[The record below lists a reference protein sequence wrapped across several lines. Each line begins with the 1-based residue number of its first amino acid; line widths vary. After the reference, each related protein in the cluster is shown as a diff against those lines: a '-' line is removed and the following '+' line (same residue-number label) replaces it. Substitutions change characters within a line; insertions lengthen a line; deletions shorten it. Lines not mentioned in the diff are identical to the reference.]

1 MKETEAAFMSET
13 VLFDYWRSS
22 ASYRVRIALNMLA
35 IPYRSV
41 PVDLLTKAHKQAVHL
56 ARNPQGLVP
65 ALSIDGQ
72 MLTQSL
78 AIIEYLSET
87 RQNTDLLPADPL
99 GRQRVRALSYAIAM
113 EIHPVCNLGI
123 VSHVMQQSD
132 DPDAARVAWMGK
144 FIREGLEAFER
155 MLDRPETGE
164 FCHGDRP
171 SMADLCLVPQIYNAG
186 RWHVDLSA
194 CPHATAIADRCER
207 LPAFAAA
214 HPDQARKSAAP

>member
-1 MKETEAAFMSET
+1 MVSDT

-35 IPYRSV
+35 IPYRTV
-41 PVDLLTKAHKQAVHL
+41 AIDLLATEHRQPAHL

-65 ALSIDGQ
+65 VLLIDGET
-72 MLTQSL
+72 LTQSL

-87 RQNTDLLPADPL
+87 RPNTGLLPPDAL

-113 EIHPVCNLGI
+113 DIHPICNLSV
-123 VSHVMQQSD
+123 VSHIMQQSD
-132 DPDAARVAWMGK
+132 DPDAARLAWMGR
-144 FIREGLEAFER
+144 FIRDGLNAFEL

-164 FCHGDRP
+164 FCHKDQP
-171 SMADLCLVPQIYNAG
+171 TMAELCLVPQIYNAR
-186 RWHVDLSA
+186 RWSVDLSA
-194 CPHATAIADRCER
+194 YPRATAIAEKCER

-214 HPDQARKSAAP
+214 HPDRAARSSSAAG

>member
-1 MKETEAAFMSET
+1 MSET

-41 PVDLLTKAHKQAVHL
+41 AVDLLAKEHKQATHL

-78 AIIEYLSET
+78 AIIEYLAET
-87 RQNTDLLPADPL
+87 RPQAGFLPADIF

-113 EIHPVCNLGI
+113 EIHPVCNLGV
-123 VSHVMQQSD
+123 VSHIMEQSD
-132 DPDAARVAWMGK
+132 DPDAARIAWMGK
-144 FIREGLEAFER
+144 FIRDGLEAFER

-164 FCHGDRP
+164 FCHGDSP
-171 SMADLCLVPQIYNAG
+171 TMADLCLVPQVYNG
-186 RWHVDLSA
+186 RRWKVDLSA
-194 CPHATAIADRCER
+194 CPRTTAIAEKCER

-214 HPDQARKSAAP
+214 HPDQARKSTAL

>member
-1 MKETEAAFMSET
+1 MNETI
-13 VLFDYWRSS
+13 LFDYWRSS

-41 PVDLLTKAHKQAVHL
+41 AVDLLAGQHKQPEHL

-65 ALSIDGQ
+65 ALQIDGR

-87 RQNTDLLPADPL
+87 RPGSDLLPSAPL
-99 GRQRVRALSYAIAM
+99 ERHRVRALSDAIAM
-113 EIHPVCNLGI
+113 DIHPVCNLG
-123 VSHVMQQSD
+123 VVFHVMQQSS
-132 DPDAARVAWMGK
+132 DPDAARSAWMRK
-144 FIREGLEAFER
+144 FIGEGLEAFER
-155 MLDRPETGE
+155 MLDGPDTGT

-171 SMADLCLVPQIYNAG
+171 TMADLCLVPQIYNAR
-186 RWHVDLSA
+186 RWNVDLSA
-194 CPHATAIADRCER
+194 CPSAATIAERCAA

-214 HPDQARKSAAP
+214 HPDQATPKQPLTR

>member
-1 MKETEAAFMSET
+1 MTDA

-41 PVDLLTKAHKQAVHL
+41 PVDLLAGEHKQAEHL

-65 ALSIDGQ
+65 VLQIDGH

-87 RQNTDLLPADPL
+87 RPNATLLPADPL
-99 GRQRVRALSYAIAM
+99 GRHRVRSLSYAIAM
-113 EIHPVCNLGI
+113 DIHPVCNLG
-123 VSHVMQQSD
+123 VVFHVMQQSS
-132 DPDAARVAWMGK
+132 DPDAARAAWMRK
-144 FIREGLEAFER
+144 FIGEGLEAFER
-155 MLDRPETGE
+155 MLDSSHTGE
-164 FCHGDRP
+164 FCYG
-171 SMADLCLVPQIYNAG
+171 LVPQLYNAR
-186 RWHVDLSA
+186 RWKVDLSA
-194 CPHATAIADRCER
+194 CIRATAIAERCDA

-214 HPDQARKSAAP
+214 HPDRCGPASN